1 MKKNILLIAATA
13 LLLCSCSSVY
23 YQIATI
29 GSEKGQLNKSD
40 NLVFNEGDYVI
51 IYDFWALAGTVS
63 FTFFNNSDKDV
74 YIDMTKSF
82 LLVNGMTNDY
92 YKNRVWTT
100 SSGYTRSTGKSSS
113 IGFSSSVGA
122 SASAAVSEEL
132 YSYPGIYGS
141 VGRSYS
147 ASNSASANNVVAS
160 SSAVSSSSSIEV
172 REKEGVWVPAKASR
186 HFAEFS
192 MMNSPYRRC
201 SFNRFPLRTSS
212 LSFDETDTPY
222 HYTNTLTIVSDGIEK
237 KVETS
242 FYIKNLMNAAES
254 EIVRYVTPTDC
265 AGRMVGYRKPT
276 ITVGGAN
283 KFYLRYYDDGLG
295 DDRVK
300 GGNDDSSASTEKN
313 FTVTSS
319 EGIYQ
324 LVSITE
330 PTISYNFTIVEIQ
343 SSYVY
348 PGKRKSRYTPT
359 GESSNAAA
367 ILGKAN
373 ISFARQSP
381 LRLSST
387 LRGKSR
393 DALKWNS
400 LSDDVA

>member
-122 SASAAVSEEL
+122 SASAAVSGEL

-343 SSYVY
+343 SSSVY
-348 PGKRKSRYTPT
+348 PGKK
-359 GESSNAAA
+359 EIEIHSNGRIIKCCGNPGKGKYIFRETIAAPFV
-367 ILGKAN
+367 INIEGKEPGC
-373 ISFARQSP
+373 I
-381 LRLSST
+381 
-387 LRGKSR
+387 K
-393 DALKWNS
+393 
-400 LSDDVA
+400 VE

>member
-1 MKKNILLIAATA
+1 MKKNILLIAVTT
-13 LLLCSCSSVY
+13 LLLCSCSSAY

-51 IYDFWALAGTVS
+51 IYDFWAQAGTVS

-100 SSGYTRSTGKSSS
+100 AKGYARSAGKSST
-113 IGFSSSVGA
+113 IGLSSSTGTGA
-122 SASAAVSEEL
+122 SATVGGAL
-132 YSYPGIYGS
+132 YFYPGIYGS
-141 VGRSYS
+141 VSGSYTT
-147 ASNSASANNVVAS
+147 SNSVSTSNVVTS
-160 SSAVSSSSSIEV
+160 GSAVSSSSSLEV

-192 MMNSPYRRC
+192 MMDSPYRRC
-201 SFNRFPLRTSS
+201 SFNRFPSNSSS

-222 HYTNTLTIVSDGIEK
+222 HYTNSLTVVSEGIEK

-254 EIVRYVTPTDC
+254 EIVKYITPTDC
-265 AGRMVGYRKPT
+265 AGRYVGTRRAT

-283 KFYLRYYDDGLG
+283 KFYLRYYDDGFG
-295 DDRVK
+295 DDREK
-300 GGNDDSSASTEKN
+300 GGDDSSSANTDKHFN
-313 FTVTSS
+313 VTGS

-330 PTISYNFTIVEIQ
+330 PTISYNYTAIQIQ
-343 SSYVY
+343 SSGDY
-348 PGKRKSRYTPT
+348 PQRKEIEINSNGRIIKCCANPKKGKYGFRGTI
-359 GESSNAAA
+359 AAPFV
-367 ILGKAN
+367 INIKGKEAGY
-373 ISFARQSP
+373 I
-381 LRLSST
+381 
-387 LRGKSR
+387 K
-393 DALKWNS
+393 
-400 LSDDVA
+400 VE

>member
-1 MKKNILLIAATA
+1 MKKNILLIATTA

-100 SSGYTRSTGKSSS
+100 
-113 IGFSSSVGA
+113 
-122 SASAAVSEEL
+122 
-132 YSYPGIYGS
+132 PGIYGS
-141 VGRSYS
+141 VGGSYS
-147 ASNSASANNVVAS
+147 ASNSASANNAVAS
-160 SSAVSSSSSIEV
+160 SSAVSSSSSIGV
-172 REKEGVWVPAKASR
+172 REKEGVWVPARASR

-201 SFNRFPLRTSS
+201 SFNRFPSRTSS
-212 LSFDETDTPY
+212 LSFDEADTPY

-300 GGNDDSSASTEKN
+300 GGNDDSSASAEKN
-313 FTVTSS
+313 FTVTSP
-319 EGIYQ
+319 EGSYQ

-343 SSYVY
+343 SPSVY
-348 PGKRKSRYTPT
+348 PGKK
-359 GESSNAAA
+359 EIEIHSNGRIIKCCGNPGKGKYIFRETIAAPFV
-367 ILGKAN
+367 INIEGKEPGC
-373 ISFARQSP
+373 I
-381 LRLSST
+381 
-387 LRGKSR
+387 K
-393 DALKWNS
+393 
-400 LSDDVA
+400 VE